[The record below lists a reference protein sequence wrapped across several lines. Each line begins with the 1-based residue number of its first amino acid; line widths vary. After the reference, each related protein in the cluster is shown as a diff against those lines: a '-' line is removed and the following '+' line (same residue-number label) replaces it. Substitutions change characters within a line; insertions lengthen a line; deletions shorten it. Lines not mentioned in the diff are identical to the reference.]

1 MGAAVR
7 NDRTGFNKLT
17 VVAYS
22 GAGEIPNSKL
32 ERAEGLSFS
41 TVYPGGVFA
50 ACSFFVPH
58 DITRG
63 WAVTHNQRIVVY
75 NGLNPV
81 WEGYVTVPG
90 LESSQKA
97 QGRTIEAIGAWSNF
111 MKPRKWR
118 KPWCDVRLSD
128 DVWRTARITSAV
140 LKPDK
145 FTEDRDNRLYIL
157 PKSVSFNTNELYAID
172 YRTPTGETIKRVR
185 FVYDFA
191 KPAQTWTFRL
201 RDNTNVLNLWSVT
214 STGAGTADITLGTV
228 SSSIAFQL
236 VSGASQTGVNDG
248 TYYAKATDISVY
260 TETGTITPTVVFE
273 DVAGKVGELSSTTAL
288 IQTNALTLEPFY
300 SEVET
305 LEDILINAASYGG
318 TAYEPWGYGILESD
332 KAPDRKPPLFFAPQ
346 PVLNDTEYVVSLGDQ
361 NLAGSFRA
369 APDKTSV
376 RNWIAVEYKT
386 ADGKPVWVTPD
397 DDSSLKDQTSIDL
410 YGQQEEW
417 LSLDSTDLTAVTNY
431 AKTYL
436 DAYKDPEWQL
446 SGGIQLHGY
455 VRTVGG
461 AVKPVSEVRAG
472 ERIRITDFLP
482 DLSGTGMTFLI
493 SSTRYDDNGEV
504 NTLSVGRYN
513 SLDVFM
519 ARWSRSITSV
529 KMTYM
534 KG

>member
-1 MGAAVR
+1 MR
-7 NDRTGFNKLT
+7 SQRRTGYNNLT
-17 VVAYS
+17 VVAYD
-22 GAGEIPNSKL
+22 GQNQVINSKL
-32 ERAEGLSFS
+32 ERAESLNFS
-41 TVYPGGVFA
+41 TVYPGGLFA
-50 ACSFFVPH
+50 ACSFFVPY
-58 DITRG
+58 DIIKA

-81 WEGYVTVPG
+81 WEGYITIPG
-90 LESSQKA
+90 MEASQNA
-97 QGRTIEAIGAWSNF
+97 QGRMVEAIGAWGNF
-111 MKPRKWR
+111 LKPRKWR
-118 KPWCDVRLSD
+118 KPWAD
-128 DVWRTARITSAV
+128 TRIDQNTWAYVTSGSAGIE
-140 LKPDK
+140 KC
-145 FTEDRDNRLYIL
+145 TEDRHNRIRLTPKAVAWTSGEWAAVTYI
-157 PKSVSFNTNELYAID
+157 A
-172 YRTPTGETIKRVR
+172 PTGETIKRVTATVDFR
-185 FVYDFA
+185 KGAQAWELSLRNNSTASNVVTYTTNQTATAMDHTLATPAAQISFVYYA
-191 KPAQTWTFRL
+191 RANQTP
-201 RDNTNVLNLWSVT
+201 T
-214 STGAGTADITLGTV
+214 S
-228 SSSIAFQL
+228 
-236 VSGASQTGVNDG
+236 DG
-248 TYYAKATDISVY
+248 TYYAQVTDVFVY

-346 PVLNDTEYVVSLGDQ
+346 PVINDTEYVVSLGDQ
-361 NLAGSFRA
+361 NLVGSFRA

-436 DAYKDPEWQL
+436 DAYKDPEWHL

-493 SSTRYDDNGEV
+493 SSTRYDDKGEV